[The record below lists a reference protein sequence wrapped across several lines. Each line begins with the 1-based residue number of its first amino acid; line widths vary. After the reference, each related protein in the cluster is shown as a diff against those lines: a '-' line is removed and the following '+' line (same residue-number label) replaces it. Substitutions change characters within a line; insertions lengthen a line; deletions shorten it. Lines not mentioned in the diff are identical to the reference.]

1 MKRSL
6 FVLGFCL
13 LGLCAS
19 AQEPNVPQNKEK
31 TRVEIPQKTNRR
43 AMKMSKAKGCKPGK
57 TCKKMTRKW
66 TKGKC
71 TQSSMKKTATP
82 SKPLAAPKK

>member
-19 AQEPNVPQNKEK
+19 AQETSVPQNKEK
-31 TRVEIPQKTNRR
+31 ARVETTQKTGRK
-43 AMKMSKAKGCKPGK
+43 AMKMSKAKGCKAGK

-66 TKGKC
+66 TKAKGTK
-71 TQSSMKKTATP
+71 SSMKKSATP
-82 SKPLAAPKK
+82 SKPLTAPKE

>member
-19 AQEPNVPQNKEK
+19 AQETSVPQNKEK
-31 TRVEIPQKTNRR
+31 ARVETTQKTGRK
-43 AMKMSKAKGCKPGK
+43 AMKMSKTKACKPGK

-66 TKGKC
+66 TKAKGA
-71 TQSSMKKTATP
+71 QSSMKKSATP
-82 SKPLAAPKK
+82 SKPLAAPKR